1 MGELDNRQRFLVAEL
16 ADRAPGI
23 ESDREARLGL
33 PHVADPRDD
42 PLVEQRVADRPR
54 GSGGTQTREEQRRVE
69 ALADHV
75 GSEPG
80 DPPVGAQPRITDE
93 LEHGAVELDD
103 LALPRAHDEPRS
115 PRRTLPATAALVDAP
130 SAGHAQVRVQR
141 EVPGETHEQVL
152 APRFGATHC
161 APSKA
166 LGPAIEGVARLGR
179 EDLLGHAARERRVD
193 PTGGV
198 VDCVALGHL
207 LQGCPTVAIP
217 QTVLVV
223 SGPFGAALSAED
235 VAQAVARGL
244 QAGGRGESDLC
255 PIEAGRSTQ
264 IKPDLQTATGR
275 DVVALLAGLDFDTRM
290 RSARAVVLAEERLR
304 ESTLRGSV
312 AFEIATRARQGGVPA
327 YAVTAENRLEPFD
340 ARILDLQL
348 ILEAGDPRALATAG
362 RKLAQVL

>member
-1 MGELDNRQRFLVAEL
+1 VHRE
-16 ADRAPGI
+16 APG
-23 ESDREARLGL
+23 EA
-33 PHVADPRDD
+33 HK
-42 PLVEQRVADRPR
+42 
-54 GSGGTQTREEQRRVE
+54 
-69 ALADHV
+69 
-75 GSEPG
+75 
-80 DPPVGAQPRITDE
+80 
-93 LEHGAVELDD
+93 
-103 LALPRAHDEPRS
+103 
-115 PRRTLPATAALVDAP
+115 
-130 SAGHAQVRVQR
+130 
-141 EVPGETHEQVL
+141 QVL
-152 APRFGATHC
+152 APRFGAAHC
-161 APSKA
+161 APGQP

-179 EDLLGHAARERRVD
+179 EDLLGYAARKRRID
-193 PTGGV
+193 PAGGV

-235 VAQAVARGL
+235 VAQAIARGL

-255 PIEAGRSTQ
+255 PIEVGRSTQ
-264 IKPDLQTATGR
+264 IKTDLQATTGR
-275 DVVALLAGLDFDTRM
+275 DVAALLAGLDFDARM

-312 AFEIATRARQGGVPA
+312 AFEIATRARQGGVPT

-348 ILEAGDPRALATAG
+348 ILQAVDPRALAAAG

>member
-1 MGELDNRQRFLVAEL
+1 MGELDDRQRLLVAEL
-16 ADRAPGI
+16 ADRAPRI
-23 ESDREARLGL
+23 EMYREARLGL

-42 PLVEQRVADRPR
+42 PLVEQRIADRPR
-54 GSGGTQTREEQRRVE
+54 GSGGTQTREEQRRIE

-75 GSEPG
+75 GPEPG
-80 DPPVGAQPRITDE
+80 DPPVGAQPRIADE
-93 LEHGAVELDD
+93 LEHGTVELDD
-103 LALPRAHDEPRS
+103 LPLPRAHDEPRS
-115 PRRTLPATAALVDAP
+115 PRRTLPTTATLVDAP

-141 EVPGETHEQVL
+141 EAPGEAHEQVL
-152 APRFGATHC
+152 APRFGAAHC
-161 APSKA
+161 APGQP
-166 LGPAIEGVARLGR
+166 LWPAIEGVTRLGR
-179 EDLLGHAARERRVD
+179 EDLLGHAARKRRVD
-193 PTGGV
+193 PAGSV

-235 VAQAVARGL
+235 VAQAIARGL
-244 QAGGRGESDLC
+244 HAAGRGDSDLC
-255 PIEAGRSTQ
+255 PIEVGRSTQ
-264 IKPDLQTATGR
+264 IKSDLQAATRR
-275 DVVALLAGLDFDTRM
+275 DVPTLLAGLDFDTRM

-348 ILEAGDPRALATAG
+348 ILEAGDPRAIAAAG
-362 RKLAQVL
+362 RKLAQIL